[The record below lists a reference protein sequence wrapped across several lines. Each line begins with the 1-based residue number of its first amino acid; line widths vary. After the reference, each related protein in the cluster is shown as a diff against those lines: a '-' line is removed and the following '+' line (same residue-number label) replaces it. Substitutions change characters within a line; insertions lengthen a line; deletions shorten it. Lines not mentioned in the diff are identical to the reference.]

1 MRIGIDFDN
10 TIIGYDKVFCHL
22 AKAANL
28 VADDYAGSKRELRE
42 IVQASSEGDLAWQR
56 LQGKAYGEFIN
67 VAEIFAGFKEF
78 IAACNRDDDIEVF
91 IVSHKT
97 ELGHHDDKRINLRNA
112 AREWLREQGFFGNET
127 PFIKE
132 ENVFF
137 ETTREEKIARI
148 KALNCTHFI
157 DDLPEVLFA
166 PSFPPQVERFWFQ
179 PEDQME
185 MATHA
190 ETKIY
195 TNWIDIKN
203 AIFAS

>member
-10 TIIGYDKVFCHL
+10 TIIGYDTVFCRL
-22 AKAANL
+22 AKAAKL
-28 VADDYAGSKRELRE
+28 VDDSYSGSKRELRE
-42 IVQASSEGDLAWQR
+42 IVQASAEGDLAWQR

-67 VAEIFAGFKEF
+67 LAEIFAGFKEF
-78 IAACNRDDDIEVF
+78 IATCNQYQEVEVF

-97 ELGHHDDKRINLRNA
+97 ELGHHDEKRVNLREA
-112 AREWLREQGFFGNET
+112 AREWLREQGFFGNAI

-132 ENVFF
+132 ENLFF

-166 PSFPPQVERFWFQ
+166 SSFPQSVQRFWFL
-179 PEDQME
+179 PEDQS
-185 MATHA
+185 AHTGYSDVS
-190 ETKIY
+190 IF
-195 TNWIDIKN
+195 TNWADIKN